1 MGMTGIWYSD
11 LFLVNSWRWGSQI
24 NLNFILIIMV
34 LLCALFRM
42 GQIELMCGEGV
53 GFDIQL

>member
-24 NLNFILIIMV
+24 NLNTVLIIMV
-34 LLCALFRM
+34 LLCALFLM
-42 GQIELMCGEGV
+42 DQIELMCGEGV
-53 GFDIQL
+53 IFDI